1 MEIALEILK
10 YVLPSIIVFVGVYF
24 IMQNFL
30 EKEQKKLD
38 MRYKTDNLKLVT
50 PVKLQAFERIIL
62 YLERISL
69 SNLVMRIYKP
79 GMSAKDLQASMLN
92 AIRTEYEHNM
102 AQQLYVSSRSW
113 KMVKSAKDETV
124 KVINSCAEQLSD
136 KASGLE
142 LSQFIIELVSQT
154 ERTPTDVAIEAVKKE
169 INRAF

>member
-10 YVLPSIIVFVGVYF
+10 YVLPSAIVFVGVYF

-30 EKEQKKLD
+30 EKEQKKMEL
-38 MRYKTDNLKLVT
+38 RYKTDNLKLVT
-50 PVKLQAFERIIL
+50 PVKLQAFERVIL

-69 SNLVMRIYKP
+69 SNLVMRIYKQ

-92 AIRTEYEHNM
+92 AIRNEYEHNM
-102 AQQLYVSSRSW
+102 AQQLYISSRSW
-113 KMVKSAKDETV
+113 KMVKSAKEETV